1 MSHTVNGQD
10 TPPSIAIGAPAEP
23 DEPACDR
30 FLDRTGTNPAAM
42 AAALRAMPLDAR
54 GDIVA
59 SMTLLAQP
67 PNRSSAS
74 HRGMLKMVL
83 EAAMSIK
90 LPRRPDVVE
99 SITAIMAE
107 PTNEH
112 AFHHVS
118 TKYLAYLRA
127 AKAVG
132 TSFTEQQRA
141 RLMAVAERAAMSDG
155 NLWGKTYERKNRQR
169 AREFLALVDALPDG
183 DGLLDRRLASQPS
196 PNRLRP
202 LPDNVDFWCAFLDR
216 VASKGEALARE
227 LAAEALPDWAVSE
240 TAFNARFV
248 SVAGV
253 PVEFG
258 FWQREDLP
266 WRMFWAMRHAPLEFR
281 GQFDLPRLSGSEL
294 RALRERMAPLAE
306 HEWGKEWLPAAGILR
321 GNGSEQDCELLKL
334 MLEAPDGPQPPARWK
349 KQALD
354 LAARIGTDAVRRRVL
369 EWLAVFHTP
378 GVSLATLK
386 ELKLCHTRAIQSDA
400 FERQFPHW
408 GGLGEDEL
416 ERLADWVALVALGY
430 ATSPDPQIRNFWD
443 WYSCNSTPPA
453 PVPDLGYPDVGGNRM
468 LDARMTHV
476 MPTTDNEQ
484 VLRSAAWLLGM
495 LPAPECTDALE
506 RTAIAATAAIERADR
521 YRSRTTV
528 NAAIAGLGMLG
539 TPEALHALGRLRR
552 AIKDGATGNSVQK
565 TMAAVAGKLGVA
577 VDDVAEMSVPDYG
590 LA

>member
-23 DEPACDR
+23 ACDR
-30 FLDRTGTNPAAM
+30 FLDRTDTNPAAM
-42 AAALRAMPLDAR
+42 VAALRAMPLDAR
-54 GDIVA
+54 GNIVA

-67 PNRSSAS
+67 PSRSSAS
-74 HRGMLKMVL
+74 HRGMLKMLL

-90 LPRRPDVVE
+90 LPCRPDVVE

-107 PTNEH
+107 PTNDL
-112 AFHHVS
+112 AACYAS

-127 AKAVG
+127 AKAAG

-141 RLMAVAERAAMSDG
+141 RLMAVAERAGWSDS
-155 NLWGKTYERKNRQR
+155 NFWGKTYERRNRQR
-169 AREFLALVDALPDG
+169 AHEFLALVDALPDG
-183 DGLLDRRLASQPS
+183 DGLLDKRLASRPS

-202 LPDNVDFWCAFLDR
+202 LPHNIDFWCAFLDR
-216 VASKGEALARE
+216 VANKGEALARE

-248 SVAGV
+248 SVAGM

-258 FWQREDLP
+258 FWQSEELP
-266 WRMFWAMRHAPLEFR
+266 WGKFWAMRHAPIEFR
-281 GQFDLPRLSGSEL
+281 GQFDLPRLSGPEL
-294 RALRERMAPLAE
+294 RALRERVAPLAE

-349 KQALD
+349 KRALD
-354 LAARIGTDAVRRRVL
+354 LAARIGTDAVRRRAL

-386 ELKLCHTRAIQSDA
+386 ELKLCHSRAIHSDA

-408 GGLGEDEL
+408 RGLGEDEL
-416 ERLADWVALVALGY
+416 ERLADWVALLAIGY
-430 ATSPDPQIRNFWD
+430 ATSPNPGLRRFWD
-443 WYSCNSTPPA
+443 WYRCNSTPPA
-453 PVPDLGYPDVGGNRM
+453 PVPDLSYPDDGGKQM
-468 LDARMTHV
+468 LDARLTHV
-476 MPTTDNEQ
+476 IPTTDNEQ

-506 RTAIAATAAIERADR
+506 RTAIAATVAIERSDR

-539 TPEALHALGRLRR
+539 TPKALHALGRLRR
-552 AIKDGATGNSVQK
+552 AIKDKSIGNSVQK
-565 TMAAVAGKLGVA
+565 AMAVVADKLGVA